1 MGVTKQ
7 FAKYL
12 DAVTTPGIKMLE
24 VAGDSFKRFNDIR
37 LKKGS
42 FANMSGAERI
52 GGMVGAGAAGLTSGA
67 LGLGGTFIGGVG
79 GTLVGVPFFA
89 GKWGLG
95 KAGNF
100 LKGAARGSGLDV
112 AASKAGR
119 GIKEVGG
126 KAKTSLGNLKRKKVG
141 EEATE
146 ATLKGTASSKTK
158 SAPTQKVTVGD
169 DGTVSFTHDGV
180 VYKKYKNPNWKEGD
194 WRKSKDNP
202 SGRNQFLYTADEQFI
217 NGKVFGEAKKSFEYE
232 DISKIADDIS
242 TTETGERAGFNLG
255 EFIDNHPLA
264 GPGLLVG
271 GGFLLSELLDDD

>member
-1 MGVTKQ
+1 MGGVKQ
-7 FAKYL
+7 FVKYL
-12 DAVTTPGIKMLE
+12 DAVTTPGVKMLE

-119 GIKEVGG
+119 GIKEAGG
-126 KAKTSLGNLKRKKVG
+126 KAKTSLGNLKTKKVG

-146 ATLKGTASSKTK
+146 ATLRGVKNSGGIEFTL
-158 SAPTQKVTVGD
+158 
-169 DGTVSFTHDGV
+169 DGHT
-180 VYKKYKNPNWKEGD
+180 YKRVKNPNYHGNSTDGGQPQWMYT
-194 WRKSKDNP
+194 DNG
-202 SGRNQFLYTADEQFI
+202 SAIDIKQFKGHYQNFKNAGGVFDDVAEENLA
-217 NGKVFGEAKKSFEYE
+217 NAGK
-232 DISKIADDIS
+232 IS